1 MSTPAEYYRSLPPV
15 SKTILAACL
24 MTTSAYYLQ
33 LFDYMNIS
41 LDYGLIFKHYQVWR
55 LFTNFLFLGPFS
67 LPYAMEILIIAK
79 YGVSLEKGPFDKRT
93 ADYVWMFIFGAMS
106 LLGFY
111 LPYVMMVFDLLLGN
125 SLRPPIRGI
134 IVGHLYY
141 FLTVL
146 YPLAG
151 GNFTLKT
158 PLWVH
163 KVVAYWGEGT
173 QINAPVQ
180 SSPYA
185 GVVFQGRSYRL
196 NGNTRRATTPEQQP
210 QTNTVP
216 QPNQGEGVAFRGR
229 SHRLDRS

>member
-1 MSTPAEYYRSLPPV
+1 MHR
-15 SKTILAACL
+15 
-24 MTTSAYYLQ
+24 
-33 LFDYMNIS
+33 
-41 LDYGLIFKHYQVWR
+41 
-55 LFTNFLFLGPFS
+55 
-67 LPYAMEILIIAK
+67 AK

-106 LLGFY
+106 LLVLSAVPYMRPYFLGSSLVFMIVYVWSRELPDARINVYGLVHFKGFY
-111 LPYVMMVFDLLLGN
+111 LPYVMMAIDLLLGN
-125 SLRPPIRGI
+125 SLR
-134 IVGHLYY
+134 
-141 FLTVL
+141 
-146 YPLAG
+146 
-151 GNFTLKT
+151 
-158 PLWVH
+158 H